1 VSAASEPTELPE
13 VGLVS
18 VNVGKPALLGMHRG
32 RPVTSG
38 IVKRPVEAETIL
50 LDTVN
55 LEGDGQADREVHG
68 GEDKAVYAY
77 PSEHIATWREELGQ
91 DLGPAA
97 FGENLTTAG
106 WLESDVCI
114 GDLWAWGDAVLEV
127 CQPRWPCYKL
137 GMYRGDQKLLAR
149 FRASGRTGW
158 YLRVL
163 QGGRVPVAGPILVA
177 VRHPAGITVLDVH
190 EARLHGT
197 SPERMSEL
205 LDLEPLSEEWK
216 YGLRHRAERD
226 A

>member
-1 VSAASEPTELPE
+1 MTAGAAPAGPLPE
-13 VGLVS
+13 VKLVS
-18 VNVGKPALLGMHRG
+18 VNVGLPALLGMYRG
-32 RPVTSG
+32 HPVTSG
-38 IVKRPVEAETIL
+38 IVKRPVESETL
-50 LDTVN
+50 WLDTIN

-77 PSEHIATWREELGQ
+77 PSEHIATWAEELGQ

-137 GMYRGDQKLLAR
+137 GIFRGSQKLLAP

-163 QGGRVPVAGPILVA
+163 QTGRVPVAGPVYVA

-197 SPERMSEL
+197 GGERLAEM
-205 LDLEPLSEEWK
+205 LDLEPLAGEWRWN
-216 YGLRHRAERD
+216 LTHRGA
-226 A
+226 